1 MMTKFILLCLIGT
14 YSNWLF
20 AQTTSVINSNIS
32 SETALNQQLLDNA
45 AQSRKIIEDAK
56 ANGSATTGSGLTTQ
70 KTSKA
75 NLTDQEKQLSENY
88 VDQAAAN
95 KILKEKCVGEMV
107 QGCKGN
113 EVDHTVMGMSPTFIK
128 VATQMYATMNVM
140 GDFLPINKGDSALK
154 ADAEA
159 AGPVKDSTAKATD
172 KVDKTKKEKAT
183 DYCKY
188 IPTLTEGVAA
198 ITQQANIKSLDS
210 QLNNGGDTSQ
220 KEMLLKAA
228 KSHESRSDLAQL
240 QAVGWYGGAACY
252 AGMAVSG
259 QFATDTALVVKLG
272 AATLLGTFY
281 QAEVAANKDYA
292 QKTRDIANSIPGK
305 GACNPVTENTCY
317 CSEPEHENDPN
328 FCKVQIAAK
337 AAKTSG
343 IQIACTDSNL
353 KADPNC
359 ICERSNSCFDKIINN
374 IGSTNSQIGPAFSMT
389 PFKPIASMAKGKL
402 EASTLSSQAYAAT
415 SAIAKKALNELATKL
430 PINNNP
436 LTLAQKEIAD
446 AITSKGIPANVA
458 KLMAQNPPSQ
468 SALDSA
474 KTKVAN
480 LSSNYEET
488 NNQLRKSNIL
498 DFSGGNG
505 LGSGGRKEDKK
516 GNSMDDFLG
525 KINPKAQTTNG
536 KVIEFAQK
544 AQSQVPQITKS
555 DRAIFDIISNRYQTS
570 GRRLLQIDT
579 NN

>member
-14 YSNWLF
+14 YSNWLL

-56 ANGSATTGSGLTTQ
+56 ANGAVTTSSGLTTQ

-88 VDQAAAN
+88 VDQAATN

-140 GDFLPINKGDSALK
+140 GDFLPVNKGKDVLAEEAKNDPSIKPTDKKK
-154 ADAEA
+154 AD
-159 AGPVKDSTAKATD
+159 
-172 KVDKTKKEKAT
+172 

-188 IPTLTEGVAA
+188 IPTVTEGYAA

-210 QLNNGGDTSQ
+210 QINNGGDTSQ
-220 KEMLLKAA
+220 KEILLKAA
-228 KSHESRSDLAQL
+228 KSHDSRADLAQV

-252 AGMAVSG
+252 AGMAAAG
-259 QFATDTALVVKLG
+259 QYATDTALFVKLG

-292 QKTRDIANSIPGK
+292 QKTRDIANSFPGK

-353 KADPNC
+353 KADQNC

-389 PFKPIASMAKGKL
+389 PFKPIASMAQGKL

-415 SAIAKKALNELATKL
+415 SAIAKKALNELASKL
-430 PINNNP
+430 PVNNNP
-436 LTLAQKEIAD
+436 LTLTQKEIAD

-505 LGSGGRKEDKK
+505 LGSGGRKDDKK

-525 KINPKAQTTNG
+525 KINPKAQTSNG
-536 KVIEFAQK
+536 KVLEFAQK

-555 DRAIFDIISNRYQTS
+555 DRAIFDIISSRYQSS